1 MRLAAAAADG
11 AGRADLQLL
20 IDAGAEPATA
30 LVAAAAYGCT
40 DAVGVLLEAR
50 ANVDSRS
57 NEVLFGGRTIGGKGR
72 RGKSREEITRR
83 GRTKVTYFCHP
94 FIHPYISPLRPS
106 EQILTS
112 PSTPSPSLS
121 LLLSA
126 QDGKT
131 ALHRAGENG
140 HVETVLAL
148 LEGKATVDAHDKVM
162 FVRRF
167 GSHHK
172 NPASQSVPSAVAS
185 YRQKD
190 RSESRWLFPGLL
202 KYRPGQEGDSAS
214 TFQVLIWS
222 ILMMIII

>member
-1 MRLAAAAADG
+1 MVLITPHRPLAVLCPDTLLRPLPRDDNKRLCAGRQDG
-11 AGRADLQLL
+11 AAPG
-20 IDAGAEPATA
+20 
-30 LVAAAAYGCT
+30 
-40 DAVGVLLEAR
+40 
-50 ANVDSRS
+50 
-57 NEVLFGGRTIGGKGR
+57 
-72 RGKSREEITRR
+72 
-83 GRTKVTYFCHP
+83 
-94 FIHPYISPLRPS
+94 ISPLRPS

-121 LLLSA
+121 LLLYA

-131 ALHRAGENG
+131 ALHRAAENG